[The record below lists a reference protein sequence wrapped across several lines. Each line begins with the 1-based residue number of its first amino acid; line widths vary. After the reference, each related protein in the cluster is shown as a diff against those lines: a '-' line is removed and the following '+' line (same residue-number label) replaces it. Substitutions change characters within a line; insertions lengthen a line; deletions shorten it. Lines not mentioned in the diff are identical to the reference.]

1 MTPTDA
7 DLSWQRAW
15 SLGLSCRSL
24 FPYLLPSG
32 LGLLSHLTFLSGSC
46 VTSSIRLGTHHST
59 KCLTPPLPIFIGL
72 ILETS
77 QCPAKCEGWEEP
89 RCCPW
94 DVFRKTTYIGQNLEK
109 TSDWSKLRSPVWTA
123 EESEGVGLELAF
135 QGGVKLRSAKE
146 KRNGPSRLGNNRN
159 TAWRWGVKIFIYVIF
174 ISFHLEVEATSRML
188 IQYYSKTRKG
198 KNEHWYIIL
207 C

>member
-7 DLSWQRAW
+7 YLSWQRAW
-15 SLGLSCRSL
+15 SLGLSRRSL

-46 VTSSIRLGTHHST
+46 VTSSIRLGTHHRT
-59 KCLTPPLPIFIGL
+59 RCLKSPSPIFIGL

-109 TSDWSKLRSPVWTA
+109 TSDWSETEKPCVDSRGIRRGGARAGFPRRRETQISKEKEKW
-123 EESEGVGLELAF
+123 AF
-135 QGGVKLRSAKE
+135 QVR
-146 KRNGPSRLGNNRN
+146 
-159 TAWRWGVKIFIYVIF
+159 
-174 ISFHLEVEATSRML
+174 
-188 IQYYSKTRKG
+188 
-198 KNEHWYIIL
+198 
-207 C
+207 